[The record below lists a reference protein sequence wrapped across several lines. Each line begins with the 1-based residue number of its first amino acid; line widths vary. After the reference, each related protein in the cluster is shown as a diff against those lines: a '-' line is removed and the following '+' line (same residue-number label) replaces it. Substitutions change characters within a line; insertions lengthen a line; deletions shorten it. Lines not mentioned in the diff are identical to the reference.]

1 MRRCSTPL
9 RLLLL
14 AFLSCLLGSPDAR
27 AQQAPVE
34 PATNAGPV
42 NRELLAWWYLEVDR
56 AWEEAR
62 PKADAAKIKAAH
74 EAFDHATLA
83 FFRLDMATAI
93 SELAELRRSLR
104 AQPAGPDVPP
114 LALEASPRVWLK
126 GSPPPSLTLTS
137 LRTLTKAPSTLTLRM
152 RDGTGRT
159 ATHSLAWPNA
169 AAGDDRRW
177 ALDAASWREAGPWHE
192 AESWFNASH
201 PVLVTCTVELEG
213 IDVASDRV
221 VLSADSL
228 TAMGERL
235 RTAAETIAASNDAMR
250 QAVGMFKARCSL
262 LTDAPS
268 RNKAGEFLAPYDTL
282 PASLEAELAALKE
295 GRSPYPLEGR
305 WWTSI
310 KTGRGAIP
318 CWFDA
323 PKDRTS
329 GRPPLLIVFHGAG
342 GDESMFVFGYGQGSL
357 VRKAVERGMVVA
369 SVATGAA
376 MGSASGVKS
385 IIKQAAQLY
394 GTDPDRVY
402 VAGHSMGGFATSTT
416 AQHLTDLVAAAV
428 CFAGGTFDASL
439 PCVPT
444 LVLAGEVDPLIPG
457 SRLRLDVDKA
467 VRAGGLPLTFRMCE
481 GNGHTLLVG
490 DHADEALEFLEGKR
504 RVDVKPAKPSEHA
517 R

>member
-1 MRRCSTPL
+1 M
-9 RLLLL
+9 L
-14 AFLSCLLGSPDAR
+14 AFFSFLLGEPDSQAR
-27 AQQAPVE
+27 QAPVE
-34 PATNAGPV
+34 PAANAGPV

-62 PKADAAKIKAAH
+62 PKADAARIKAAH

-114 LALEASPRVWLK
+114 LSLEASPRVWLK
-126 GSPPPSLTLTS
+126 GSQPPSLTLTS
-137 LRTLTKAPSTLTLRM
+137 LRTPTRTPSTLTLHL

-159 ATHSLAWPNA
+159 ARHSLAWPHA

-177 ALDAASWREAGPWHE
+177 ALDTASWRDVA
-192 AESWFNASH
+192 SWFDASH
-201 PVLVTCTVELEG
+201 PVLVTCTIELEG
-213 IDVASDRV
+213 IEVASDRV

-228 TAMGERL
+228 TAAGERL
-235 RTAAETIAASNDAMR
+235 REAADAITAPDEAMR
-250 QAVGMFKARCSL
+250 QAVGMFKARCAL

-282 PASLEAELAALKE
+282 PASLEAELAALKQ

-310 KTGRGAIP
+310 KTSRGAIP

-329 GRPPLLIVFHGAG
+329 SRPPLLIVFHGAG

-357 VRKAVERGMVVA
+357 VRKAVDRGMVVA

-376 MGSASGVKS
+376 MGSASGTKS
-385 IIKQAAQLY
+385 IIRQAAQLY

-416 AQHLTDLVAAAV
+416 AQRLTDLVAAAV

-444 LVLAGEVDPLIPG
+444 LVLAGDVDPLIPG

-467 VRAGGLPLTFRMCE
+467 VRTGGLPLTFRMCE

-504 RVDVKPAKPSEHA
+504 RGDAKPAAASEHA